1 MEEEHVEDGRAGVI
15 YQEFDVGRSLALSLH
30 LCCIFFGGSVAVS
43 SFQEW
48 SDGGVPLPQQSGSLC
63 IIAR

>member
-15 YQEFDVGRSLALSLH
+15 YQEFDVGRSLA
-30 LCCIFFGGSVAVS
+30 AS
-43 SFQEW
+43 S
-48 SDGGVPLPQQSGSLC
+48 SAASRSPSRHSRSRRGATGDGGVPLPQQSGSLC

>member
-15 YQEFDVGRSLALSLH
+15 YQEFDVGRSLH
-30 LCCIFFGGSVAVS
+30 RCCIFFGVSVAVS

-48 SDGGVPLPQQSGSLC
+48 SDGDGGVPLPQQSGSLC

>member
-15 YQEFDVGRSLALSLH
+15 YQEFDVGRSLH
-30 LCCIFFGGSVAVS
+30 RCIFFGGVSVAVS

>member
-15 YQEFDVGRSLALSLH
+15 YQEFDVGRSLH
-30 LCCIFFGGSVAVS
+30 RCCIFFGGSVAVS

-48 SDGGVPLPQQSGSLC
+48 SDRAVPLPQQSGSLC